1 MNDIQPLLRRQ
12 AAWQRNRRHLSWPD
26 KIHMV
31 EALQK
36 SLHQLK
42 SLGEQRTDT
51 PTDSA
56 KSRNPED
63 E

>member
-1 MNDIQPLLRRQ
+1 MNNIQPLLRRQ
-12 AAWQRNRRHLSWPD
+12 AAWQKNRRHLSWPD

-42 SLGEQRTDT
+42 SSGKQIADT

-56 KSRNPED
+56 KPRNPEGA
-63 E
+63 